1 MTYDEFTGL
10 SYRDFWVQFGHLSLQ
25 QISKQVDMGRRVD
38 EYEKYS
44 LIWDGYK
51 KHLTNPIALRHTVRG
66 VTYSNIPAYDELQF
80 IYARDDLNYVKIMSE
95 LNVYPKT
102 CSRL

>member
-1 MTYDEFTGL
+1 MTYDEFTNL
-10 SYRDFWVQFGHLSLQ
+10 SYHDFWVIYGHLSLQ
-25 QISKQVDMGRRVD
+25 QISNQIRMLKPVDK
-38 EYEKYS
+38 YEKYS

-66 VTYSNIPAYDELQF
+66 TTYSNIPEYEELQL
-80 IYARDDLNYVKIMSE
+80 IYARDELNYIEIMAG
-95 LNVYPKT
+95 LNIYPKP